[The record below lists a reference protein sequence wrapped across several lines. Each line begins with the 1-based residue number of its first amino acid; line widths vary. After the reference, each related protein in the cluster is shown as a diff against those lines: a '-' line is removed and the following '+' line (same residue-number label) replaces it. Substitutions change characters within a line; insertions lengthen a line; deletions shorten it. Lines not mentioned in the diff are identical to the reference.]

1 MFPGDSKH
9 VNYEYIEHRALN
21 LIIEWILDMVSLP
34 VEVSITYKSASIPEK
49 NDGAVKEVVGHSFK
63 DIVLQPDKD
72 VIVNYYAPWCPYCV
86 RLEPIWKD
94 FGERL
99 KSIPTVVVAQF
110 DGTKNE
116 VPGLHLHA
124 YPTIILHRAG
134 DKHKI
139 EYPGF
144 VRTVDAF
151 LEFLQK
157 NAMIPFVDPVTGKK
171 SRESDGTHSLK
182 DHAASVVELDDNNW
196 RQSLSDPEVNALV
209 LFYAPWCEHSQELF
223 ATWETLANE
232 YKFITSVK
240 IYQMDVE
247 KHKSPGIAIYPT
259 IRLYPAG
266 NQAQHPDGITFK
278 GKETT
283 AHNLKKFIQDHAV
296 KSTAEQAIQQKLI
309 LAKMAGYEQPHRQ
322 IQDHELPHPE
332 TGRSLIY
339 KEEL

>member
-1 MFPGDSKH
+1 
-9 VNYEYIEHRALN
+9 
-21 LIIEWILDMVSLP
+21 
-34 VEVSITYKSASIPEK
+34 
-49 NDGAVKEVVGHSFK
+49 VVGHSFK
-63 DIVLQPDKD
+63 DIVLHPDKD
-72 VIVNYYAPWCPYCV
+72 VFVNYYAPWCPYCV
-86 RLEPIWKD
+86 RLEPIWKE

-99 KSIPTVVVAQF
+99 KNIPSVVIAQF

-124 YPTIILHRAG
+124 YPTLILHRAG
-134 DKHKI
+134 DKHKV

-144 VRTVDAF
+144 VRTVDSF

-157 NAMIPFVDPVTGKK
+157 NAVIPFVDPVTGKK
-171 SRESDGTHSLK
+171 SRDPDAANALK

-196 RQSLSDPEVNALV
+196 RTLLFDPEVNALA

-223 ATWETLANE
+223 ATWEVLAND

-247 KHKSPGIAIYPT
+247 KHKSPGIGIYHT

-266 NQAQHPDGITFK
+266 DQSKHPDGITFK

-283 AHNLKKFIQDHAV
+283 AHNVKKFIQDHAV
-296 KSTAEQAIQQKLI
+296 KSASELVIHQKVIAAKTAGAGNEQAHHK
-309 LAKMAGYEQPHRQ
+309 